1 MKNQLIYPANILLP
15 AADTSLA
22 RWAVVAVDQF
32 TSEPEYWQAVEQ
44 YVGDAP
50 STLRLVLP
58 EIHLSEAETR
68 LPALQTAMRDDLAR
82 GVLEERVHGGYVLV
96 ERATS
101 AGARVGLIARLDLEK
116 YDYAPGAQSLIRA
129 TEGTVLERVPPRVR
143 MRRGAALELPHVLM
157 LLDDARQ
164 CAIEP
169 LYAQRSALELLY
181 DKDPARLRAAC
192 ETLGGEALP
201 GADVSYALPFF
212 EDLRI
217 AVQFW
222 HGDEEFS
229 PRLRFL
235 WDAAADQYLRYET
248 MYYAL
253 GLLRTRLQALG

>member
-1 MKNQLIYPANILLP
+1 MKYDELMDKIEVTDAMRARILRNVS
-15 AADTSLA
+15 AAAPKKTPVRRYALLA
-22 RWAVVAVDQF
+22 ACLAVVLLGAVCVPKLMDPAPQG
-32 TSEPEYWQAVEQ
+32 EQ
-44 YVGDAP
+44 VAIANGMIEVADAAGTWRT
-50 STLRLVLP
+50 TLDFGGQV
-58 EIHLSEAETR
+58 H
-68 LPALQTAMRDDLAR
+68 R
-82 GVLEERVHGGYVLV
+82 GLLEN
-96 ERATS
+96 
-101 AGARVGLIARLDLEK
+101 EK
-116 YDYAPGAQSLIRA
+116 PD
-129 TEGTVLERVPPRVR
+129 
-143 MRRGAALELPHVLM
+143 
-157 LLDDARQ
+157 
-164 CAIEP
+164 
-169 LYAQRSALELLY
+169 ALELLY

-253 GLLRTRLQALG
+253 SLLRTRLQALG